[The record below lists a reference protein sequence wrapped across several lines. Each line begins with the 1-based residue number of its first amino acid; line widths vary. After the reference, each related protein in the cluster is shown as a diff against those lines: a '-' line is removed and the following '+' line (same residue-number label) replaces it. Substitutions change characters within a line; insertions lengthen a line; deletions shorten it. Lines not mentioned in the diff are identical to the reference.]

1 MELNQHE
8 EIDFQKY
15 WLVLRR
21 RWLPAVITF
30 GTVTGLGVLLAVT
43 QEPVY
48 EAEGRVLIKSSQASD
63 LTGLGEGLGQLE
75 ALAMQNT
82 PLDTQ
87 AEIVRSVPV
96 LEQTIQ
102 MLDLRNQ
109 EGELLTAEDLAKKLS
124 VSGIRGTDVLSVK
137 YEDNDAE
144 RVAEVINAVIQSYI
158 STNIQQNRVEA
169 ATARDFIAQQLPRT
183 EAEVR
188 KADEALRRFKE
199 ENQVLAL
206 EEEAKSA
213 VELLAKLDE
222 QIAQTRAQLM
232 DANARSQ
239 SLQSRLQIDSRQA
252 ALYSELSQS
261 SSVQDVLLQLQKAQQ
276 DLAVELTR
284 YQPGYPS
291 VANLQR
297 RVTALN
303 ELLQQRVAEI
313 AGSRQT
319 IPPSDMQIGAL
330 QQDLIGQL
338 IQSESNRAG
347 LTQQLATLTNAQSN
361 YQQRAKTLPRLEESQ
376 RELERR
382 LQAAQNTYETLL
394 TRLQEIQVTENQIV
408 ANARVVSAARPP
420 QEPVSNRIL
429 LLGSGVVGLLLAIA
443 MAFAT
448 DLVDRSIK
456 TVKEAKEAF
465 KHTLL
470 GVIPLA
476 KERKG
481 YLLPGHSVCPTP
493 RVISRDLPASPV
505 VDAYQMLQA
514 NLKFLSSDKKLKQVV
529 VTSSVAQEGKSEV
542 AANLAMAI
550 AQVGQRVLLVDADM
564 RNPVQH
570 HVWNLNNT
578 IGLSNVLVEQTT
590 LDLVIQSVD
599 TNLDVLPAGVLP
611 PNPVALLNSNRMAA
625 LCDRLATNYDFI
637 LFDTPPL
644 AGTADAAVLGQLT
657 DGILLVARPNVVS
670 FANAKAAQEF
680 LAQSGQQVLG
690 FVVNGVDMKVEP
702 DSYFYYREQSEPLK
716 AQRAVPFAK
725 GLTVF
730 R

>member
-1 MELNQHE
+1 VELNQHE

-21 RWLPAVITF
+21 RWLPAAVTF
-30 GTVTGLGVLLAVT
+30 GAVTGLGVLLALM
-43 QEPVY
+43 QKPVY

-87 AEIVRSVPV
+87 AEIVQSVPV
-96 LEQTIQ
+96 LEQTIE
-102 MLDLRNQ
+102 MLDLRNE
-109 EGELLTAEDLAKKLS
+109 EGEPLTPEDLLKKLS
-124 VSGIRGTDVLSVK
+124 VSGIRGTDVLSIK
-137 YEDNDAE
+137 YEDTDPK
-144 RVAEVINAVIQSYI
+144 RVADIVNAVIQSYI

-169 ATARDFIAQQLPRT
+169 ATARDFIIKQLPRT

-199 ENQVLAL
+199 ENRVLAL
-206 EEEAKSA
+206 EEEAKST

-261 SSVQDVLLQLQKAQQ
+261 SSVQDVLLQLQKVEQ

-284 YQPGYPS
+284 YRPGYPS
-291 VANLQR
+291 VANLER
-297 RVTALN
+297 RATALKK
-303 ELLQQRVAEI
+303 LLQQRVTEI
-313 AGSRQT
+313 TGSRQA
-319 IPPSDMQIGAL
+319 IAPSDMQVGAL

-338 IQSESNRAG
+338 IQTESNRVG
-347 LTQQLATLTNAQSN
+347 LAQQLATLTNAQVS
-361 YQQRAKTLPRLEESQ
+361 YQRRANTLPRLEEAQ
-376 RELERR
+376 RELERQ
-382 LQAAQNTYETLL
+382 LQAAQSTYETLL
-394 TRLQEIQVTENQIV
+394 TRLQEIQVAENQIV
-408 ANARVVSAARPP
+408 ANARLVSAARPP
-420 QEPVSNRIL
+420 EEPASNRLL

-470 GVIPLA
+470 GVIPLI

-481 YLLPGHSVCPTP
+481 YLLPGHSVSPTP

-564 RNPVQH
+564 RNPIQH

-625 LCDRLATNYDFI
+625 LCDRLAADYDFV
-637 LFDTPPL
+637 LFDTPAL

-657 DGILLVARPNVVS
+657 DGILLVVRPNVVS
-670 FANAKAAQEF
+670 FSSAKAAQEF
-680 LAQSGQQVLG
+680 LAQSGQHVLG
-690 FVVNGVDMKVEP
+690 FVVNGVDMKAEP
-702 DSYFYYREQSEPLK
+702 DSYFYYREQAESPK
-716 AQRAVPFAK
+716 AQKTISAK
-725 GLTVF
+725 RLTAS